1 MDKKELLKTI
11 ISDSQ
16 SASLPELW
24 PRTLEVPVD
33 SGKIVTL
40 TGVRRSGKTYHLFEV
55 MKSLKERGV
64 SANRILYI
72 NFEDER
78 LRLRGEEMDLI
89 LQAYRELYPELDLA
103 DCYFFFDE
111 IQEVD
116 GWELF
121 IDRLYRSI
129 SRHVFVTGS
138 NSKLLSREIA
148 TALRGRTLTFEVYPL
163 SFFEYINILQP
174 GIDPYSSADQ
184 ARFVYHF
191 ERFMQQGGFP
201 AILLL
206 QEDSLKQK
214 ELQAYFDVMLLRD
227 LVERYG
233 VSQVAILRYFCK
245 RVIGA
250 SAGEFSVNKVYL
262 DLKSQNYKI
271 SKDTLYGYQENV
283 EAIYLSRF
291 VAKYDESV
299 VKSESAQKKPY
310 VIDQGMG
317 AALDFKLSQDRGR
330 LLETTIALELMK
342 YEMQPT
348 YYQDGA
354 ECDFI
359 VSDRGQVKAII
370 QVSADIADE
379 ATRQREMRGLI
390 QCCKRLGLNKGLIVT
405 FDTTDRIESEG
416 ITIEVVPAWQYC
428 FNAGVE
434 FVKERENQRIRDAH
448 FYENGVRADGT
459 GGVPPE
465 ES

>member
-1 MDKKELLKTI
+1 MNKKELLKTI

-16 SASLPELW
+16 SATLPELW

-33 SGKIVTL
+33 SGKVVTL

-55 MKSLKERGV
+55 MKTLISQGV
-64 SANRILYI
+64 SVDQMLYI

-78 LRLRGEEMDLI
+78 LHLKGEDMDLI

-103 DCYFFFDE
+103 ECYFFFDE
-111 IQEVD
+111 IQEVE

-121 IDRLYRSI
+121 VDRLYRSI

-163 SFFEYINILQP
+163 SFFEYVNILQP
-174 GIDPYSSADQ
+174 GLDPYNSADR

-206 QEDSLKQK
+206 KEDSLKQK
-214 ELQAYFDVMLLRD
+214 ELQSYFDVMLLRD
-227 LVERYG
+227 LVERYS

-262 DLKSQNYKI
+262 DLKSQDYKI

-283 EAIYLSRF
+283 EAIYMSRF

-317 AALDFKLSQDRGR
+317 VALDFKLSQDRGR

-342 YEMQPT
+342 YDMQPT
-348 YYQDGA
+348 YYQDGV
-354 ECDFI
+354 ECDFV
-359 VSDRGQVKAII
+359 VSDRGQAKAAI
-370 QVSADIADE
+370 QVSADISDE
-379 ATRQREMRGLI
+379 ATRQREIRGLV
-390 QCCKRLGLNKGLIVT
+390 QCCKRLGLSQGLIVT
-405 FDTTDRIESEG
+405 LDTTDKIENEG
-416 ITIEVVPAWQYC
+416 VGIEIIPAWQYC
-428 FNAGVE
+428 FSVGAETARG
-434 FVKERENQRIRDAH
+434 R
-448 FYENGVRADGT
+448 
-459 GGVPPE
+459 
-465 ES
+465 